1 MSSRPLKLLF
11 LSGLAVSV
19 LFGNNP
25 AMAQYDSSEDAI
37 VVPTTGSSGSS
48 RTTTTTPTG
57 TSTTTRTR
65 TSTPT
70 GASTTTS
77 TSSSSQTVDTATR
90 FSCRMDNSGYT
101 VMYSPQSQ
109 PNQLFAWATPKAL
122 GGGWDAQKRC
132 TTIAQRLETYRP
144 DGLLELRTSTLNGY
158 NVLCVTS
165 EAQPDCRLV
174 LTVPPGRDAF
184 QVRNDVFQ
192 NLVSADS
199 GQQTIGVNT
208 YRGAGLEDTINLGRN
223 ILGGNKRAAVSRDAI
238 QLKPFLD
245 KQDGGNGKLM
255 RNVKKTRTQSRPS
268 QSGKRLNPNLFR

>member
-11 LSGLAVSV
+11 LGGLAVSV
-19 LFGNNP
+19 FFGNTP
-25 AMAQYDSSEDAI
+25 AMAQYDSSDDAI
-37 VVPTTGSSGSS
+37 VVPTTGSS
-48 RTTTTTPTG
+48 RTTTTPTG

-70 GASTTTS
+70 GTSTTTS
-77 TSSSSQTVDTATR
+77 TSSSSQTFDTATR
-90 FSCRMDNSGYT
+90 FNCQMDTSGYT

-109 PNQLFAWATPKAL
+109 PNQLFAWATPQAL
-122 GGGWDAQKRC
+122 GGGWDAQRRC
-132 TTIAQRLETYRP
+132 NTIAQRLETYRP

-165 EAQPDCRLV
+165 EADPSCRLV

-199 GQQTIGVNT
+199 GQATIGVNT
-208 YRGAGLEDTINLGRN
+208 FRGAGLEDTINLGRTL
-223 ILGGNKRAAVSRDAI
+223 LGSGNRAAVSKDAI

-245 KQDGGNGKLM
+245 RQDGGNGKLM
-255 RNVKKTRTQSRPS
+255 RNVKKTAPQSRPS
-268 QSGKRLNPNLFR
+268 QSGNRLNPDSFR

>member
-19 LFGNNP
+19 LLGNAP
-25 AMAQYDSSEDAI
+25 AMAQYDSSEDAV
-37 VVPTTGSSGSS
+37 VVPTTGSG
-48 RTTTTTPTG
+48 RTTTSPRG

-70 GASTTTS
+70 GTSTTTS
-77 TSSSSQTVDTATR
+77 TSTSSQRVDTATR
-90 FSCRMDNSGYT
+90 FSCQMDTSGYT

-122 GGGWDAQKRC
+122 GGGWDAQRRC
-132 TTIAQRLETYRP
+132 NTIAQRLEDYRP

-165 EAQPDCRLV
+165 EADPSCRLV
-174 LTVPPGRDAF
+174 LTVPPGRDAY

-199 GQQTIGVNT
+199 GQATIGVNT
-208 YRGAGLEDTINLGRN
+208 YRGAGLEDTINLGRTL
-223 ILGGNKRAAVSRDAI
+223 LGGGKRAAVSKEAI

-255 RNVKKTRTQSRPS
+255 RNVKKTTNQSRPS
-268 QSGKRLNPNLFR
+268 QSGQKLNPDLFR